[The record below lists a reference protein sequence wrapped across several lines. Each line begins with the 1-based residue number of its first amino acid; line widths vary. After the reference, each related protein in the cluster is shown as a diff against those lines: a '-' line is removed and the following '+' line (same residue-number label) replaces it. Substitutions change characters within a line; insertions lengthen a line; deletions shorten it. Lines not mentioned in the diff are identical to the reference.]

1 MRDTFKTTLEHKLS
15 RIRRVVLASPDYSIP
30 MVDDR
35 WRLFLQRDD
44 SALLLE
50 RLGQER
56 IRQLWTWFTSE
67 GGLRSGGVLAE
78 KAPVF
83 DLILEKICVDGEPD
97 SSEIG
102 TEDPYQYLQQLRDGE
117 WALIL
122 FGAGLMFSSTWKFQS
137 VSDPLGPTP
146 DMSDLVEFLAAE
158 DWVIRVRDERN
169 NGTAKKENP
178 RSVTRTLLKME
189 PLLELPI
196 EAMRKLV
203 NRESHATQWTQEI
216 PSEAR
221 ALFFLGALAA
231 GVSIP
236 ETSDDKPAEY
246 ALEITL

>member
-1 MRDTFKTTLEHKLS
+1 M
-15 RIRRVVLASPDYSIP
+15 ASPDYSIP

-50 RLGQER
+50 RLGQKR
-56 IRQLWTWFTSE
+56 IRQLWSWFASD

-83 DLILEKICVDGEPD
+83 DLILEKICVEEEPD
-97 SSEIG
+97 PAGIG
-102 TEDPYQYLQQLRDGE
+102 AEDPYQFLQQLRDGD
-117 WALIL
+117 WARIL

-137 VSDPLGPTP
+137 VSDPLGPSP
-146 DMSDLVEFLAAE
+146 DMSDLVKFLAAE

-169 NGTAKKENP
+169 HGTAKKTKP
-178 RSVTRTLLKME
+178 RRVTETLLKME

-221 ALFFLGALAA
+221 ALFFLGAMAA

-236 ETSDDKPAEY
+236 DLSDDRPAEY
-246 ALEITL
+246 AREVTL